1 MSLTDLMSM
10 AKPNSEMRERTLAK
24 IGKREFADCFQCAKC
39 TSGCTAFKLL
49 ELKPHEVMRL
59 VNLGF
64 TGELI
69 SSEISWTCVTC
80 LKCMERCPQQ
90 ASPYYVIMA
99 LRNLT
104 IEQGGKVPEAYLNA
118 VSQILETGFMQ
129 AVQKVTAKNM
139 ETLDRQKLGLPNIKN
154 SAKTFKATF
163 LKALEERE
171 V

>member
-10 AKPNSEMRERTLAK
+10 AKPDSGAREKVLVK
-24 IGKREFADCFQCAKC
+24 IGKREFADCFQCTKC

-49 ELKPHEVMRL
+49 ELKPHEVMRF

-64 TGELI
+64 TRELI

-80 LKCMERCPQQ
+80 LKCMERCPQRS
-90 ASPYYVIMA
+90 SPYYVIMA

-104 IEQGGKVPEAYLNA
+104 VEQGGKVPEAYLSA
-118 VSQILETGFMQ
+118 ISQILETGLIQ
-129 AVQKVTAKNM
+129 TVQKVTTKNM
-139 ETLDRQKLGLPNIKN
+139 ETLDREKLGLPPIRYP
-154 SAKTFKATF
+154 AEAFKAAF
-163 LKALEERE
+163 LKALVEHE